1 MLSLKKVVL
10 SHCCLVFH
18 QCLGQGEIFIWYG
31 WDGVG
36 SKSLDKIEK
45 ECSVLQ
51 AQSRF
56 DEDLLRVV
64 LPGLG
69 VSDLVLEHVYDSLLL
84 GTVLHMGH
92 VSGGSVLKS

>member
-1 MLSLKKVVL
+1 M
-10 SHCCLVFH
+10 
-18 QCLGQGEIFIWYG
+18 
-31 WDGVG
+31 
-36 SKSLDKIEK
+36 
-45 ECSVLQ
+45 LQ

-69 VSDLVLEHVYDSLLL
+69 VSNLVLEHVYDSLLL

-92 VSGGSVLKS
+92 VSGGGVLKS